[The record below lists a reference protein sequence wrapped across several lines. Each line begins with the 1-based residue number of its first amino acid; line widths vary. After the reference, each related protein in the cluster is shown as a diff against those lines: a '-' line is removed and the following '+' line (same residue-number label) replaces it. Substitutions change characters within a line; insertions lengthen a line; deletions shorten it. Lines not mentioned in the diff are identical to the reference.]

1 MTKSTLFVAAVLVAS
16 GAGVLAWQSSLP
28 KVGLTQKA
36 VETWAT
42 DGVNARTDGDAWDP
56 PGVSAAAGAAIQAI
70 AADQKAALAREV
82 LTMVKAAVMAPAFRA
97 AHVARIK
104 QDHHAINHGVDVD
117 SFGPGVDPQKAMLT
131 QTAIGIVQMY
141 RMQPPEALKAIFEN
155 QRTELAET
163 VKTETGDEKANA
175 QKLLTKLNTLAPLMK
190 SNPEEFKKA
199 FTLAMSAHIGGPATE
214 EAYQAASASG
224 AQAQKLRDEQRNWN
238 NRNLNTVLKANLTQ
252 FADAL
257 SRVDFKLA
265 TRINGAD
272 IEFVDRLQV
281 MGGALM
287 QLAYRFGPG
296 PTASTIA
303 FLRAWAKEL

>member
-1 MTKSTLFVAAVLVAS
+1 MTKSTLLVAAVLMAS

-28 KVGLTQKA
+28 KVGLTQKG

-42 DGVNARTDGDAWDP
+42 DGVNAVTNGDAWDP
-56 PGVSAAAGAAIQAI
+56 PGTSGAAGTAIQAMTP
-70 AADQKAALAREV
+70 DQKAALAREV
-82 LTMVKAAVMAPAFRA
+82 LTIVKAAVMAPAFRA
-97 AHVARIK
+97 AHEARIK
-104 QDHHAINHGVDVD
+104 QDHHAINHGVEVD
-117 SFGPGVDPQKAMLT
+117 SFGPGVDPEKAMIL

-141 RMQPPEALKAIFEN
+141 RTQPVEALKTIFEN
-155 QRTELAET
+155 QRTDLAET
-163 VKTETGDEKANA
+163 IKTETGEEKAKA
-175 QKLLTKLNTLAPLMK
+175 QKLLTKLNGLAPLMK

-224 AQAQKLRDEQRNWN
+224 EQAQKLRDEQRNWN
-238 NRNLNTVLKANLTQ
+238 NRNLNAVLKANLTS
-252 FADAL
+252 FADQL

-265 TRINGAD
+265 VRINGAD
-272 IEFVDRLQV
+272 IEFVDRLQR

-287 QLAYRFGPG
+287 QLAYRFGQG
-296 PTASTIA
+296 PTTSTIA

>member
-1 MTKSTLFVAAVLVAS
+1 MTKSTLFVAALLVAS

-28 KVGLTQKA
+28 KVGVTQKD

-42 DGVNARTDGDAWDP
+42 EGVNGRTDGDAWDP
-56 PGVSAAAGAAIQAI
+56 PGVSAAAGAAIQAMTP
-70 AADQKAALAREV
+70 DQKAALAREV

-97 AHVARIK
+97 AHVARINK
-104 QDHHAINHGVDVD
+104 DHHAINHGVEVD
-117 SFGPGVDPQKAMLT
+117 SFGPGVDPQKAMLM

-141 RMQPPEALKAIFEN
+141 RMQPTESLKAIFEN

-163 VKTETGDEKANA
+163 IKTETGDEKAKA
-175 QKLLTKLNTLAPLMK
+175 QKLLTTLNGLAPLMK

-199 FTLAMSAHIGGPATE
+199 FTLAMSANIGGPATE
-214 EAYQAASASG
+214 EAYQAASATG

-238 NRNLNTVLKANLTQ
+238 ARNLNTVLKATLTN
-252 FADAL
+252 FADQL

-281 MGGALM
+281 MGGALV

-296 PTASTIA
+296 PTTSTIA